1 MRSRG
6 SDGVHWVRSAAGV
19 YQVLRE
25 QYHGNDID
33 DSQFM
38 CASIEFA
45 VHPDNVKY
53 LSHIYSL
60 LSAILSADSTLP
72 VHRCTRDIPQAF
84 VKRI

>member
-6 SDGVHWVRSAAGV
+6 SDGVHGVRSAAGL

-25 QYHGNDID
+25 QYHENDID

-45 VHPDNVKY
+45 VRTDNVKY
-53 LSHIYSL
+53 LSDYSL
-60 LSAILSADSTLP
+60 PSTILSVASTIYTQM
-72 VHRCTRDIPQAF
+72 HS
-84 VKRI
+84 

>member
-6 SDGVHWVRSAAGV
+6 SDGVHGVRSAAGL

-45 VHPDNVKY
+45 VRTDNVKY
-53 LSHIYSL
+53 LSDNYL
-60 LSAILSADSTLP
+60 LPSTIL
-72 VHRCTRDIPQAF
+72 CTQMNS
-84 VKRI
+84 